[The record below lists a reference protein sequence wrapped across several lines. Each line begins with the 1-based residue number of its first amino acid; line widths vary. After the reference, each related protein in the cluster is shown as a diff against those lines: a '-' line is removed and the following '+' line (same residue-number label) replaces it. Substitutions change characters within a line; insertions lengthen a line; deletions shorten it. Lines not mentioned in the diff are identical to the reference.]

1 MARRE
6 GGTRLKR
13 FTKSNNKRN
22 MMKLM
27 DAPMCRGNVE
37 CWLRLCAIE
46 DILGDDYDLDRLREL
61 AQADTWESNWK
72 M

>member
-1 MARRE
+1 M
-6 GGTRLKR
+6 KR